1 MNKLQNL
8 TAEARQNKSYE
19 FDGKTINVILYYS
32 EVNIGWYITIKE
44 GDFTLLNARL
54 TCSKNFLNDY
64 RRKLKWG
71 LQVRSK
77 DGIDP
82 YNIKDLANS
91 RIELYFMNKDEV
103 DYITNI
109 TYRYNSELLIHA

>member
-8 TAEARQNKSYE
+8 TAETRQNKSYE

-44 GDFTLLNARL
+44 GKFELLNARL
-54 TCSKNFLNDY
+54 TCNKNFLNDF

-71 LQVRSK
+71 LKVTSR

-82 YNIKDLANS
+82 YNVTDFVTD
-91 RIELYFMNKDEV
+91 RIELFFMNKDEV
-103 DYITNI
+103 DYVTNI